1 MTHAVIGTAGHVDHG
16 KTSLVR
22 VLTGVD
28 CDRLA
33 EEKRRGITIEL
44 GFARW
49 ALGPDLTASI
59 VDVPGHERF
68 VETMVAGASG
78 FDLVMLVVA
87 ADDGVM
93 PQTREHLAIC
103 EELGVRSGVLVIS
116 KSDLAGD
123 MLPLVI
129 EEAREVTKGTFLEGA
144 PAVCFSIHDENGK
157 AELTRAVTAALRS
170 LSTPPRDG
178 PPWLAIDRVF
188 TKHGFGTIATG
199 TLVRGSISV
208 GDELT
213 AIPGELL
220 APVRGLYVHD
230 TQVERASATTRV
242 AVNLRAERT
251 QLERGLVLTKDG
263 VQSPATA
270 IDVELHL
277 LPGAKPLGVRTS
289 YVLHVGTSRATV
301 RARPLS
307 PLTPGERG
315 IVRLTS
321 KMPFATYAG
330 QRFVLRR
337 PELGADRTVGGGTV
351 VDPHP
356 SRSRRSRASLEA
368 DLEERVVAMV
378 EESTGLPLD
387 ALRRRLPFGTDVERT
402 VARLVGKR
410 RILEARREGRTF
422 FSLAH
427 LALVK
432 KKLLETLERF
442 HREHHAVS
450 GATAADLEG
459 ALPPRFR
466 ALTPRAIADLV
477 EASEVLGGERI
488 RLPAHDAERVNGRV
502 AELYERAGL
511 TPPADTDAPRE
522 AGVEARAFRD
532 AVADL
537 VRQGRLARVASGL
550 YVHRSHLDS
559 LIERVRAH
567 LGANATLSPGD
578 FKTLTGLTRKN
589 AIALLEWLD
598 KEGVT
603 KRQGDLRVRA

>member
-1 MTHAVIGTAGHVDHG
+1 MKHAVIGTAGHVDHG

-22 VLTGVD
+22 ALTGVD

-49 ALGPDLTASI
+49 ELGPDLSASI

-78 FDLVMLVVA
+78 LDLVMLVVA

-103 EELGVRSGVLVIS
+103 EELGVRAGVIVIS

-123 MLPLVI
+123 MLPLVVD
-129 EEAREVTKGTFLEGA
+129 EVRSVTTGTFLEGA
-144 PAVCFSIHDENGK
+144 PVVSFSIHDESTK
-157 AELTRAVTAALRS
+157 LELTRTITTALRA
-170 LSTPPRDG
+170 LAAPPRDG
-178 PPWLAIDRVF
+178 PPWLSIDRVF

-199 TLVRGSISV
+199 TLVRGSIEV

-213 AIPGELL
+213 AIPGEIV

-230 TQVERASATTRV
+230 RQVERATATTRV
-242 AVNLRAERT
+242 AVNVRAERA
-251 QLERGLVLTKDG
+251 QLERGLVLTKHG
-263 VQSPATA
+263 VQSPATSV
-270 IDVELHL
+270 DVELHL
-277 LPGAKPLGVRTS
+277 LPGAKPLGARTS

-301 RARPLS
+301 RARPLA
-307 PLTPGERG
+307 PLVPGERAT
-315 IVRLTS
+315 VRLTS
-321 KMPFATYAG
+321 KLPFATYAG

-337 PELGADRTVGGGTV
+337 PELELERTIGGGAV

-356 SRSRRSRASLEA
+356 SRSRKSRASLEPE
-368 DLEERVVAMV
+368 LEERVVAMV
-378 EESTGLPLD
+378 AESTGLPLET
-387 ALRRRLPFGTDVERT
+387 LRQRLPFGSDVERT
-402 VARLVGKR
+402 VARLVGKK
-410 RILEARREGRTF
+410 RILEARRDGRTF
-422 FSLAH
+422 FSHAH

-432 KKLLETLERF
+432 TKLLETLERF

-459 ALPPRFR
+459 ALPARFR
-466 ALTPRAIADLV
+466 ALAGRAIADLV
-477 EASEVLGGERI
+477 EANEVLGGERI
-488 RLPAHDAERVNGRV
+488 RLPAHDAERVHGQV

-511 TPPADTDAPRE
+511 TPPADAEASRE
-522 AGVEARAFRD
+522 AGIEARAFRD

-550 YVHRSHLDS
+550 YVHRRHLDG

-567 LGANATLSPGD
+567 LGSNATLSPGD

-603 KRQGDLRVRA
+603 KREGDLRVRA